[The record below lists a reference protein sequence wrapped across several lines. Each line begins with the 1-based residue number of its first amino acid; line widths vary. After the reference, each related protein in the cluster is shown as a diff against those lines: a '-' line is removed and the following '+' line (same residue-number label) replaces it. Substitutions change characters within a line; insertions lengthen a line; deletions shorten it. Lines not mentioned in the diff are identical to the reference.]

1 MGLFFTRQIAN
12 SIFDSLEDSFTLFKN
27 FTSIL
32 SLSKKIISLNH
43 SPSLLKK
50 FKFAQNILNIKY
62 KFIYKENFNE
72 IIFKNSY
79 IFYEKQIPINFIQ
92 DLDAR
97 NDMPH
102 SFLEKQWNECLSI
115 DGYSH
120 SQLFYVTHPENN
132 QYRLKCIN
140 DYINNNLNLKQDDYH
155 KKIFISRKNFTVR
168 KNTNIIN
175 IDNTK
180 EKNVEKVFEKNGYH
194 IIHMEDLNFLEQLKF
209 SYNALVIACFV
220 GSSILN
226 AFFSHKDVKIF
237 YLNPINEEYNNE
249 PHLKRYYDFI
259 LGDAKVQHS
268 SYDIDMNSEN
278 FIELENIIENL

>member
-1 MGLFFTRQIAN
+1 MSGDTSIDRLLPIVTELTSSEKYYEYHNSIAN
-12 SIFDSLEDSFTLFKN
+12 DDYMEIENVFIYPFTVRYYHNLIELFPKLIKLKNIDPN
-27 FTSIL
+27 FTFLLASWAHEENIKNSIKHADRDKDNKDL
-32 SLSKKIISLNH
+32 YFNYLIEFL
-43 SPSLLKK
+43 
-50 FKFAQNILNIKY
+50 NILNIKY

-155 KKIFISRKNFTVR
+155 KKIFISRK
-168 KNTNIIN
+168 K
-175 IDNTK
+175 
-180 EKNVEKVFEKNGYH
+180 
-194 IIHMEDLNFLEQLKF
+194 
-209 SYNALVIACFV
+209 
-220 GSSILN
+220 
-226 AFFSHKDVKIF
+226 
-237 YLNPINEEYNNE
+237 
-249 PHLKRYYDFI
+249 
-259 LGDAKVQHS
+259 
-268 SYDIDMNSEN
+268 
-278 FIELENIIENL
+278 